1 MLRRMS
7 SAGQS
12 CEPEMHSL
20 EKPHAVLSLVA
31 KGGASVH
38 SDVPIRSEETALAL
52 VREASRRFPDAWM
65 PLEVCIS
72 MRDQLATE
80 FGKDDPLATLFQRIP
95 SRRWKFRHP
104 ELERLMASE
113 TLGGWALCAETVEYL
128 IEKIEED
135 RPSAILEFG
144 SGTSSLALAWIMTR
158 LHGDSSMPRVY
169 SIDQSADHIEQ
180 TRAVLER
187 HHLVGT
193 VRFHHAELVLQT
205 IGSRVARCYNLTGEV
220 LEQFF
225 GGVRPD
231 LILIDGP
238 AGESGI
244 RFGTVPLVS
253 EFVDPNAVVIVDDG
267 LRDSELDTADQWN
280 RLGYVRWEG
289 IRWEG
294 KGLLSGRVRPALPAS
309 TRLWLERV
317 ERTIRPRSSYAP
329 PMVSENVAQNDQR
342 VTASRV
348 ALKTHLLASHTVA
361 RASSSSLS
369 TQDQPRCLFVNTY
382 YPGFLEQ
389 HYQRRPEL
397 LSAGYDSQ
405 HSALQDACFGD
416 SDFYSS
422 GLRAAG
428 WAVQDVIANCP
439 SLQRQW
445 AFERDCDPAS
455 APLRTALDQI
465 AQVRPQVLYVQDL
478 NIATREFLAAARPYV
493 DLIVG
498 QIASPIPPHAHL
510 DGFDLLISSFPHF
523 VEMFRRQGRV
533 AYYQPL
539 AFDPRVLERLGD
551 HRRDYAL
558 TFVGGVSPAHKGRYE
573 LLTALAKA
581 SPIHFWGYGT
591 QALVQQGVE
600 ASRLHG
606 DVWGVDMFTVLA
618 KSTIT
623 VNHHID
629 VAQSNA
635 NNMRLF
641 EATGC
646 GTLLVTDYKDNLND
660 LFEIGAEVV
669 AYRSITEC
677 ADLIEYYLNHK
688 NETAEIAKRG
698 QARTLRDH
706 TYEARMRHTAE
717 LLSRHLDIKIGAN
730 RLPDPDLGRIS
741 YGRQEIEPGQ
751 ITVELAQSW
760 QSDRIPL
767 KQRSLVQRE
776 LLDMYQ
782 GNTPDVFKTL
792 AKSLCS
798 YVRPNIE
805 LLEIGCASGY
815 YYEVLEYLLNTR
827 LTYLGIDFSDT
838 MIRLA
843 RAYYPGVRFEIGD
856 GSALRF
862 QERSIPIV
870 ISSCVLLHVR
880 EYALHIAEAARVA
893 SEIVVFHRT
902 PIARRADTKH
912 FTKFAY
918 GVETF
923 EIRFNEAEFLGLC
936 RSVGMEFIAM
946 HSISSEPRQ
955 DELEGTYVFRAP
967 Q

>member
-1 MLRRMS
+1 
-7 SAGQS
+7 
-12 CEPEMHSL
+12 MHSL
-20 EKPHAVLSLVA
+20 QKPHAVPSLVDQ
-31 KGGASVH
+31 GGVAVH
-38 SDVPIRSEETALAL
+38 TDIPACSEKTALAL
-52 VREASRRFPDAWM
+52 VMEASRLFRDAWM
-65 PLEVCIS
+65 PIEVCLS
-72 MRDQLATE
+72 MRDQLAIE
-80 FGKDDPLATLFQRIP
+80 LGKEDPLATLFQGIP
-95 SRRWKFRHP
+95 SRPWKFRHA

-113 TLGGWALCAETVEYL
+113 TLGGWALSAETVEYL
-128 IEKIEED
+128 IEKIEVY

-144 SGTSSLALAWIMTR
+144 SGTSSLALAWVMTR
-158 LHGDSSMPRVY
+158 LHGESSMPRVF

-180 TRAVLER
+180 TRAVLQR
-187 HHLVGT
+187 HQLVGA
-193 VRFHHAELVLQT
+193 VRFLHAELALQT
-205 IGSRVARCYNLTGEV
+205 IGSRVARCYNLPGEV
-220 LEQFF
+220 LERFL

-238 AGESGI
+238 AGETGI

-253 EFVDPNAVVIVDDG
+253 EVVDPNAVVIVDDG
-267 LRDSELDTADQWN
+267 LRDSELDTADQWD
-280 RLGYVRWEG
+280 RLGYVQWEG

-294 KGLLSGRVRPALPAS
+294 KGLLSGKVRPALPAS
-309 TRLWLERV
+309 TRQWLERV
-317 ERTIRPRSSYAP
+317 ECAIQPRSSCAP
-329 PMVSENVAQNDQR
+329 PMASDNVARNGQR
-342 VTASRV
+342 VTASRL
-348 ALKTHLLASHTVA
+348 ALKTHPIAIAGHTVA

-369 TQDQPRCLFVNTY
+369 TGDQPTCLFVNTY
-382 YPGFLEQ
+382 YPGFLEH
-389 HYQRRPEL
+389 HYQRHPEL
-397 LSAGYDSQ
+397 LSAPYDAQ
-405 HSALQDACFGD
+405 HSALQASCFGD
-416 SDFYSS
+416 SDFYSF

-445 AFERDCDPAS
+445 AFERGCDPAPE
-455 APLRTALDQI
+455 PLRTVLDQI
-465 AQVRPQVLYVQDL
+465 AQVRPQVLYLQDL
-478 NIATREFLAAARPYV
+478 NVGTKEFLAAVRAHV
-493 DLIVG
+493 DLIIG

-523 VEMFRRQGRV
+523 VETFRRQGRV

-539 AFDPRVLERLGD
+539 AFDPRVLKRLGN
-551 HRRDYAL
+551 HRRDHAL

-573 LLTALAKA
+573 LLTALAQ
-581 SPIHFWGYGT
+581 SLPIHFWGYGT

-600 ASRLHG
+600 ARRLHG
-606 DVWGVDMFTVLA
+606 DVWGVDMFRVLA

-646 GTLLVTDYKDNLND
+646 GTLLVTDYKENLND

-677 ADLIEYYLNHK
+677 VDLIAYYLNHHD
-688 NETAEIAKRG
+688 EAAEIAKRG

-717 LLSRHLDIKIGAN
+717 LLNRHLDMKIGAN

-741 YGRQEIEPGQ
+741 YGRHEIEPGQ
-751 ITVELAQSW
+751 ITVELEQSW

-767 KQRSLVQRE
+767 KQRALVQRE
-776 LLDMYQ
+776 LLDMYR
-782 GNTPDVFKTL
+782 GNPPDVFKTL
-792 AKSLCS
+792 AESLRP
-798 YVRPNIE
+798 YVKPNVE

-827 LTYLGIDFSDT
+827 LAYLGIDFSDA

-843 RAYYPGVRFEIGD
+843 RAYYPGVQFEIGD

-893 SEIVVFHRT
+893 SEVVVFHRT
-902 PIARRADTKH
+902 PIARHGDTKH

-918 GVETF
+918 DVETF
-923 EIRFNEAEFLGLC
+923 EIRFNEAEFLELC

-946 HSISSEPRQ
+946 HSISSEPGR

>member
-1 MLRRMS
+1 MLRTVS

-20 EKPHAVLSLVA
+20 QKPRVVLSHVA
-31 KGGASVH
+31 EGGVSVH
-38 SDVPIRSEETALAL
+38 SDVPTRSEKTALAL
-52 VREASRRFPDAWM
+52 VMEASRLFQDAWM
-65 PLEVCIS
+65 PLEVCLS
-72 MRDQLATE
+72 MRDQLAIE
-80 FGKDDPLATLFQRIP
+80 LGKEDPLAMLFQCIP
-95 SRRWKFRHP
+95 SRPWKFQHV

-128 IEKIEED
+128 IEKIEEY

-158 LHGDSSMPRVY
+158 LHGDSSMPRVF
-169 SIDQSADHIEQ
+169 SIDQAANHIEQ
-180 TRAVLER
+180 TRAVLQR
-187 HHLVGT
+187 HDLVGM

-205 IGSRVARCYNLTGEV
+205 IGSRVVRCYNLPTEV
-220 LEQFF
+220 LEQFL
-225 GGVRPD
+225 GSVRPD

-238 AGESGI
+238 AGENGI

-267 LRDSELDTADQWN
+267 LRDSELDTADQWD
-280 RLGYVRWEG
+280 RLGYVQWEG

-294 KGLLSGRVRPALPAS
+294 KGLLSGRVRPALHAS
-309 TRLWLERV
+309 ARWWLERV
-317 ERTIRPRSSYAP
+317 ERTIRPRSSFAP
-329 PMVSENVAQNDQR
+329 PMASENVAQNDQR

-348 ALKTHLLASHTVA
+348 PLKTHPVAGHTVA
-361 RASSSSLS
+361 RASSPSLS
-369 TQDQPRCLFVNTY
+369 TRVQPTCLFVNTY

-389 HYQRRPEL
+389 HYRRRPEL
-397 LSAGYDSQ
+397 LSAPYESQ
-405 HSALQDACFGD
+405 HAALQAACFGD
-416 SDFYSS
+416 SDFYSF

-428 WAVQDVIANCP
+428 WAAQDVIANCP

-445 AFERDCDPAS
+445 ALERACDPAS

-465 AQVRPQVLYVQDL
+465 AQVRPQVLYLQDL
-478 NIATREFLAAARPYV
+478 NVATREFMAEARPHV

-498 QIASPIPPHAHL
+498 QIASPIPPHAQL
-510 DGFDLLISSFPHF
+510 DGFDVLISSFPHF
-523 VEMFRRQGRV
+523 VETFRRQGRV

-539 AFDPRVLERLGD
+539 AFDPRVLERLGRHQRD
-551 HRRDYAL
+551 HAL
-558 TFVGGVSPAHKGRYE
+558 TFVGGVSPAHEGRYE
-573 LLTALAKA
+573 LLTALAKS

-591 QALVQQGVE
+591 QALLQHGVE
-600 ASRLHG
+600 ANQLHG
-606 DVWGVDMFTVLA
+606 DVWGLDMFTVLA
-618 KSTIT
+618 RSTIT

-646 GTLLVTDYKDNLND
+646 GALLVTDYKDNLND
-660 LFEIGAEVV
+660 LFEIGDEVV
-669 AYRSITEC
+669 AYRSVAEC
-677 ADLIEYYLNHK
+677 ADMIAYYLNHHD
-688 NETAEIAKRG
+688 EASAIAKRG

-717 LLSRHLDIKIGAN
+717 LLDRHLEMKIGAN

-741 YGRQEIEPGQ
+741 YGRKEIEPGQ
-751 ITVELAQSW
+751 VTVELAQSW

-767 KQRSLVQRE
+767 QQRALVQHE
-776 LLDMYQ
+776 LSAMYR
-782 GNTPDVFKTL
+782 GDPPDVFRTL
-792 AKSLCS
+792 AESLRP

-815 YYEVLEYLLNTR
+815 YYEVLEYLLTTR
-827 LTYLGIDFSDT
+827 LAYLGIDFSDA

-870 ISSCVLLHVR
+870 ISSGVLLHVR

-893 SEIVVFHRT
+893 SEAVVFHRT
-902 PIARRADTKH
+902 PIARRAETKH

-923 EIRFNEAEFLGLC
+923 EIRFNEEEFLSLC
-936 RSVGMEFIAM
+936 RNVGMEFITM
-946 HSISSEPRQ
+946 HRIGSEPER
-955 DELEGTYVFRAP
+955 DELEVTYVFRAP

>member
-1 MLRRMS
+1 
-7 SAGQS
+7 
-12 CEPEMHSL
+12 MHSL
-20 EKPHAVLSLVA
+20 QKRHPVLSYVTER
-31 KGGASVH
+31 GGPVH
-38 SDVPIRSEETALAL
+38 SDVPTRSEESALAL
-52 VREASRRFPDAWM
+52 VIEASRLFHDTWM
-65 PLEVCIS
+65 PLEVCLAL
-72 MRDQLATE
+72 RDQLAIE
-80 FGKDDPLATLFQRIP
+80 LGKEDPLATLFQRIHARP
-95 SRRWKFRHP
+95 WKFRHA
-104 ELERLMASE
+104 ELERLMDSE

-128 IEKIEED
+128 VERIEEY

-158 LHGDSSMPRVY
+158 LHGDSLTPRVF
-169 SIDQSADHIEQ
+169 SIDQSAKHIEQ
-180 TRAVLER
+180 TRAVLQQ
-187 HHLVGT
+187 HHLLGM
-193 VRFHHAELVLQT
+193 VRFLHAELALQT
-205 IGSRVARCYNLTGEV
+205 IGSQVVRCYDLPRKV
-220 LEQFF
+220 LEQFL
-225 GGVRPD
+225 GGVQPD
-231 LILIDGP
+231 VILIDGP
-238 AGESGI
+238 AGETGI

-253 EFVDPNAVVIVDDG
+253 DVVNPHAVVIVDDG

-280 RLGYVRWEG
+280 RLGYVQWEG

-309 TRLWLERV
+309 TRQWLEQV
-317 ERTIRPRSSYAP
+317 EHTIQPRSSCVLPAAP
-329 PMVSENVAQNDQR
+329 VNVAQNDQR
-342 VTASRV
+342 VTVSGL
-348 ALKTHLLASHTVA
+348 ALKTDPIAGHTVA
-361 RASSSSLS
+361 RASSPSLS
-369 TQDQPRCLFVNTY
+369 TRDQPTCLFVNTY

-389 HYQRRPEL
+389 HYQKHPEL
-397 LSAGYDSQ
+397 LSAPYDAQ
-405 HSALQDACFGD
+405 HRALQAACFGD
-416 SDFYSS
+416 SDFYSF

-428 WAVQDVIANCP
+428 WVAQDVIANCP

-445 AFERDCDPAS
+445 AFERGYDPAS
-455 APLRTALDQI
+455 TPLRMALDQI

-478 NIATREFLAAARPYV
+478 NVATTEFCAAVRPHV

-523 VEMFRRQGRV
+523 VETFRRQGRA

-539 AFDPRVLERLGD
+539 AFDPRVLERLGN
-551 HRRDYAL
+551 HRRDHAL
-558 TFVGGVSPAHKGRYE
+558 TFVGGVSPAHRGRYE
-573 LLTALAKA
+573 FLTALAKA

-606 DVWGVDMFTVLA
+606 DVWGVDMFSVLA

-660 LFEIGAEVV
+660 LFEIGVEVI

-677 ADLIEYYLNHK
+677 VDLIAYYLNHQD
-688 NETAEIAKRG
+688 EAAEIAKQG

-706 TYEARMRHTAE
+706 TYETRMRHTAE
-717 LLSRHLDIKIGAN
+717 LLNRHLEMKIGAN

-741 YGRQEIEPGQ
+741 YGRQAIEPGQ
-751 ITVELAQSW
+751 ITVELEQSW

-776 LLDMYQ
+776 LLDMYR
-782 GNTPDVFKTL
+782 GKPPDVFKIL
-792 AKSLCS
+792 AESLRP
-798 YVRPNIE
+798 YVKPNIE

-827 LTYLGIDFSDT
+827 LAYLGVDFSDA

-893 SEIVVFHRT
+893 SEIVIFHRT
-902 PIARRADTKH
+902 PIARCGDTKH

-923 EIRFNEAEFLGLC
+923 EIRFKEAEFLELC

-946 HSISSEPRQ
+946 HSIRAEPER
-955 DELEGTYVFRAP
+955 DEREVTYVFRAP

>member
-1 MLRRMS
+1 MFRTVS

-20 EKPHAVLSLVA
+20 QKPHAVLSLV
-31 KGGASVH
+31 GEGRVSVH
-38 SDVPIRSEETALAL
+38 SDIPTRSEETALAL
-52 VREASRRFPDAWM
+52 VMEASRLFHHAWM
-65 PLEVCIS
+65 PLEVCLS
-72 MRDQLATE
+72 MRDQLAIE
-80 FGKDDPLATLFQRIP
+80 LGKEDPLATLFQRIP
-95 SRRWKFRHP
+95 FRPWKFRHT
-104 ELERLMASE
+104 ELERLMSSE
-113 TLGGWALCAETVEYL
+113 TLGGWALSAETVEYL
-128 IEKIEED
+128 IEKIEAY

-158 LHGDSSMPRVY
+158 LHGDSSMPRVF

-180 TRAVLER
+180 TRAVLQR
-187 HHLVGT
+187 HQLVGT
-193 VRFHHAELVLQT
+193 VRFLHAELVLQT
-205 IGSRVARCYNLTGEV
+205 IGSRVARCYNLPGEV
-220 LEQFF
+220 LEQFL

-238 AGESGI
+238 AGETGI

-253 EFVDPNAVVIVDDG
+253 EVVDPNAVVIVDDG
-267 LRDSELDTADQWN
+267 LRDSELDTADQWD
-280 RLGYVRWEG
+280 RLGYVQWEG

-294 KGLLSGRVRPALPAS
+294 KGLLSGKVRPALPAS
-309 TRLWLERV
+309 TRQWLERV
-317 ERTIRPRSSYAP
+317 ECAIQPRSSCAP
-329 PMVSENVAQNDQR
+329 PMASDNVAQNGQR
-342 VTASRV
+342 VTASRL
-348 ALKTHLLASHTVA
+348 ALKTHPIAGHAVA
-361 RASSSSLS
+361 RASSSSLPIR
-369 TQDQPRCLFVNTY
+369 DQPTCLFVNTY

-389 HYQRRPEL
+389 HYQRHPEL
-397 LSAGYDSQ
+397 LSASYDSQ
-405 HSALQDACFGD
+405 HSALQAVCFGD
-416 SDFYSS
+416 SDFYSF

-428 WAVQDVIANCP
+428 WAVQDVIANCA

-445 AFERDCDPAS
+445 SIEHGCDPAS

-465 AQVRPQVLYVQDL
+465 AQVRPQVLYLQDL
-478 NIATREFLAAARPYV
+478 NVATKEFCAAVRPHV

-523 VEMFRRQGRV
+523 VETFRRQGRV

-551 HRRDYAL
+551 HRRDHAL

-669 AYRSITEC
+669 AYRSMTEC
-677 ADLIEYYLNHK
+677 VDLIVYYLNHQDK
-688 NETAEIAKRG
+688 AAEIAKRG

-706 TYEARMRHTAE
+706 SYEARMRHTAE
-717 LLSRHLDIKIGAN
+717 ILSRHLEMKIGSN

-751 ITVELAQSW
+751 ITVELEQSW

-776 LLDMYQ
+776 LLDMYR
-782 GNTPDVFKTL
+782 GNPPDVFKAL
-792 AKSLCS
+792 AESLRP
-798 YVRPNIE
+798 YVKPNVE

-827 LTYLGIDFSDT
+827 LAYLGIDFSDA

-843 RAYYPGVRFEIGD
+843 RAYYPQTRFEIGD

-902 PIARRADTKH
+902 PIARRGDTKH

-923 EIRFNEAEFLGLC
+923 EIRFNEEEFLELC

-946 HSISSEPRQ
+946 HSISPESGR

>member
-1 MLRRMS
+1 MQRL
-7 SAGQS
+7 Q
-12 CEPEMHSL
+12 
-20 EKPHAVLSLVA
+20 KPGV
-31 KGGASVH
+31 
-38 SDVPIRSEETALAL
+38 IRSIGDEEGVSAHSEVLARSNGETALTL
-52 VREASRRFPDAWM
+52 VTQASRLFHDAWM
-65 PLEVCIS
+65 PLEVCLS

-80 FGKDDPLATLFQRIP
+80 LGKEDPLATLFQRIH
-95 SRRWKFRHP
+95 SRPLKFRHA

-128 IEKIEED
+128 IEKIEEY

-158 LHGDSSMPRVY
+158 LRGDSSMPRVF
-169 SIDQSADHIEQ
+169 SIDQSANHIEQ
-180 TRAVLER
+180 TRAVLRR
-187 HHLVGT
+187 HHLVDA
-193 VRFHHAELVLQT
+193 VRFLHAELVFQA
-205 IGSRVARCYNLTGEV
+205 IGSRVARCYNLPTEV
-220 LEQFF
+220 VEQFL

-238 AGESGI
+238 AGENGI

-267 LRDSELDTADQWN
+267 LRDSELDTADQWD
-280 RLGYVRWEG
+280 RLGYVQWEG

-294 KGLLSGRVRPALPAS
+294 KGLLSGRVRPALQAS
-309 TRLWLERV
+309 TRRWLERG
-317 ERTIRPRSSYAP
+317 ERTIRPRSSFAP
-329 PMVSENVAQNDQR
+329 PMASENVKQNDQR

-348 ALKTHLLASHTVA
+348 ALETHSVA
-361 RASSSSLS
+361 DHAMEKASLS
-369 TQDQPRCLFVNTY
+369 SRSTRDQPTCLFVNTY

-389 HYQRRPEL
+389 HYQRHPEL
-397 LSAGYDSQ
+397 LSASYDSQ
-405 HSALQDACFGD
+405 HSALQAACFGD

-422 GLRAAG
+422 NIRKAG
-428 WAVQDVIANCP
+428 WGAIDLTVNCQPLQASWAKEHGIDKDISPIAVAIEQI
-439 SLQRQW
+439 R
-445 AFERDCDPAS
+445 
-455 APLRTALDQI
+455 ALG
-465 AQVRPQVLYVQDL
+465 PQVLYVQDL
-478 NIATREFLAAARPYV
+478 GIATKEFCDAVRFSV
-493 DLIVG
+493 ELIVG
-498 QIASPIPPHAHL
+498 QIASPIPSHAHL
-510 DGFDLLISSFPHF
+510 DKFDILISSFPHF
-523 VEMFRRQGRV
+523 VETFRRQGRL

-539 AFDPRVLERLGD
+539 AFDSRVLERLGS
-551 HRRDYAL
+551 HRRDHAV
-558 TFVGGVSPAHKGRYE
+558 TFIGGVSPAHKGRYE
-573 LLTALAKA
+573 LLTTLAP
-581 SPIHFWGYGT
+581 SVPIHFWGYGT
-591 QALVQQGVE
+591 QPLAQHGVE

-606 DVWGVDMFTVLA
+606 DVWGLDMFAALA
-618 KSTIT
+618 ESTIT
-623 VNHHID
+623 LNHHID
-629 VAQSNA
+629 VAQSSA

-646 GTLLVTDYKDNLND
+646 GALLVTDYKDNLND
-660 LFEIGAEVV
+660 LFEIGSEVV
-669 AYRSITEC
+669 AYRSVEEC
-677 ADLIEYYLNHK
+677 ADLIAHYLNRQD
-688 NETAEIAKRG
+688 ETAAIAKRG

-706 TYEARMRHTAE
+706 SYEARMRHTAE
-717 LLSRHLDIKIGAN
+717 LLNRHLDMKIGAN

-741 YGRQEIEPGQ
+741 YGRQEIEPSRV
-751 ITVELAQSW
+751 TVDLAQSW
-760 QSDRIPL
+760 QSDQIPL

-776 LLDMYQ
+776 LLDMYR
-782 GNTPDVFKTL
+782 GNPPDVFKTL
-792 AKSLCS
+792 AESLRP

-827 LTYLGIDFSDT
+827 LGYLGIDFSVA

-862 QERSIPIV
+862 QERSIPLV

-902 PIARRADTKH
+902 PVARRADTKH

-923 EIRFNEAEFLGLC
+923 EIRFNEAEFLELC
-936 RSVGMEFIAM
+936 RNVGMECIAM
-946 HSISSEPRQ
+946 HSIGPESGR
-955 DELEGTYVFRAP
+955 DELEVTYVFRAP